1 MSSTRTLLCEAY
13 TDNPVIQ
20 TLAQEMAASRTRQPE
35 RYVDCAVRIMASLT
49 ALIKKAEHE
58 QRQPLFR
65 RSGVKNAYGPKRKHP
80 WMTRAML
87 DTWKAI
93 EDALLVD
100 VVMTYKPPRDG
111 KAGKTTMYKPSPI
124 MIEIASQISSS
135 EIIPHPTRRHVE
147 LDKKQIKPEMIAS
160 SNRLVSDEEILE
172 QHFALLLQHPVTED
186 RYVVP
191 ATDLFYVRK
200 YLTKEESNVALGGRI
215 YAPIQQLPKVRRQA
229 LRIGGQK
236 VISLDYRG
244 LHPTMLRLQY
254 LGKQPE
260 GMLGD
265 AAKDIL
271 GLGDPYTLEGWKRE
285 DVKAFVNRMLNCSS
299 LQKSISTIRRARRI
313 DGKIDFNWNNKEGL
327 SIFENKAA
335 IQHFIDAYAEAHPD
349 IAWALHGNVGV
360 TLQREDSQMMLSI
373 MDILTTH
380 AIPCLPI
387 HDEIIVPEEHEH
399 ITAYTMKRVSEQ
411 QLGAAIPTVAS
422 SSPKAPMSSNN
433 K

>member
-1 MSSTRTLLCEAY
+1 
-13 TDNPVIQ
+13 
-20 TLAQEMAASRTRQPE
+20 
-35 RYVDCAVRIMASLT
+35 
-49 ALIKKAEHE
+49 
-58 QRQPLFR
+58 
-65 RSGVKNAYGPKRKHP
+65 
-80 WMTRAML
+80 
-87 DTWKAI
+87 
-93 EDALLVD
+93 
-100 VVMTYKPPRDG
+100 
-111 KAGKTTMYKPSPI
+111 MYKPSPI

-147 LDKKQIKPEMIAS
+147 LDKKQITPEMIAS
-160 SNRLVSDEEILE
+160 SNRLISDEEILE
-172 QHFALLLQHPVTED
+172 QHFALLLQHPVMED

-200 YLTKEESNVALGGRI
+200 YLTRKESKHALGGRI

-229 LRIGGQK
+229 LSIGGQR
-236 VISLDYRG
+236 VVSLDYRG

-254 LGKQPE
+254 LDKQPE

-265 AAKDIL
+265 AAKAIL

-285 DVKAFVNRMLNCSS
+285 DVKAFVNRMLNCGS
-299 LQKSISTIRRARRI
+299 LKQSISTIGRARRT
-313 DGKIDFNWNNKEGL
+313 DGKIDFDWNNKEGA

-349 IAWALHGNVGV
+349 IAWALHGDVGV

-373 MDILTTH
+373 MDILTRH

-387 HDEIIVPEEHEH
+387 HDEIIVPEEHEE

-411 QLGAAIPTVAS
+411 QLGTAIPTVAT
-422 SSPKAPMSSNN
+422 
-433 K
+433 